1 MLLRTVLLLFVVAAT
16 LSTARAV
23 IDLTPTPHE
32 STCEGFTFKELLFKD
47 GKREI
52 IYQLPDK
59 WVYRA
64 GGDGVR
70 LTPPEAVR
78 ADAIIQASQLSAP
91 GPFNEKSLEAAKK
104 QFLGSLPPGSQMITV
119 VTEEQNPV
127 PFSGNPTYE
136 LRVSYQIIGET
147 FVRSAL
153 FTNVADTQLCF
164 RLTARKSDFE
174 ALHRLFRTS
183 IFSWRWIEQRA
194 TPDAGSVTA
203 SIR

>member
-1 MLLRTVLLLFVVAAT
+1 MLSRTVLLLLLTAALT
-16 LSTARAV
+16 TARAA

-32 STCEGFTFKELLFKD
+32 TTCEGFTFKELLFKD

-52 IYQLPDK
+52 LYQLPNK
-59 WVYRA
+59 WVYRP
-64 GGDGVR
+64 GGDGVH
-70 LTPPEAVR
+70 LTPETPR
-78 ADAIIQASQLSAP
+78 ADAIIQASTLSAP
-91 GPFNEKSLEAAKK
+91 QRFDEKSVEAAKK
-104 QFLGSLPPGSQMITV
+104 QFLGSLPPGSQMISV

-136 LRVSYQIIGET
+136 FFVSYQIIGET

-174 ALHRLFRTS
+174 VLHRSFRAS
-183 IFSWRWIEQRA
+183 ILSWRWLEQPV
-194 TPDAGSVTA
+194 TVTA
-203 SIR
+203 ANSAPATNR